1 MFQGALNAA
10 DRKRAHLLATLT
22 FSGDSIVESSVEFGT
37 FFHVFERNANST
49 AIVDTV
55 VGYQYV
61 ADENKCDGAVDVAV
75 TNGAT
80 GFTTTV
86 DDTSA
91 CPAIAR
97 YAGGTYDI
105 TPVCEEAP
113 KCDRGDASV
122 EEPAVEETPQFR
134 RPLKKAHKTI
144 VGVLQQQSE
153 EIGRAHV

>member
-1 MFQGALNAA
+1 MG
-10 DRKRAHLLATLT
+10 

-91 CPAIAR
+91 CPAITR

-105 TPVCEEAP
+105 TPCA
-113 KCDRGDASV
+113 KKRRNAIAATRASKSR
-122 EEPAVEETPQFR
+122 PSKKR
-134 RPLKKAHKTI
+134 RNS
-144 VGVLQQQSE
+144 VV
-153 EIGRAHV
+153 R